1 MTLLELENEKLKS
14 QGYLR
19 EEPRM
24 LLSPNKSLSMPSLN
38 DVDEASSEI
47 PYNNVQQ
54 KNNFTN
60 NIGNEWYDFIR
71 FCFSEMY
78 RAQSS
83 YKFIFSIMVLNLCL
97 LTYTSFFKILE
108 LIEIILINYIH
119 IKLD

>member
-1 MTLLELENEKLKS
+1 MEHTATSPYSSPDLMTLLELENEKLKS

-60 NIGNEWYDFIR
+60 NIGNE
-71 FCFSEMY
+71 
-78 RAQSS
+78 
-83 YKFIFSIMVLNLCL
+83 
-97 LTYTSFFKILE
+97 
-108 LIEIILINYIH
+108 
-119 IKLD
+119 